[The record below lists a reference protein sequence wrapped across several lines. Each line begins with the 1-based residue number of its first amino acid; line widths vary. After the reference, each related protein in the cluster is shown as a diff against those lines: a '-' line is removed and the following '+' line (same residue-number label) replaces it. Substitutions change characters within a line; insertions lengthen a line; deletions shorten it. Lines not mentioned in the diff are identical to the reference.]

1 MHKKKAIKDNTLI
14 KLVVLIIIYIS
25 EIISLTKNSL

>member
-14 KLVVLIIIYIS
+14 KLVVSVIIYIS
-25 EIISLTKNSL
+25 KIISLPKNSL

>member
-25 EIISLTKNSL
+25 EIISLPKNSL

>member
-14 KLVVLIIIYIS
+14 KLVVSIIIYIS
-25 EIISLTKNSL
+25 EIISLPKNSL